1 VKSKCFFVLKNHF
14 NQTNRPKGDKVMQR
28 TMFCLVVII
37 CFTGLA
43 GSAFA
48 QDGVEADVEMIL
60 KHHSEIMEALQN
72 SDVKNLNNSS
82 REVQTTAATT
92 SEHWYSKDPADLE
105 PLKGGEWSFEYTV
118 NDDIFTR
125 EITFSTTVVTLND
138 GSVTM
143 SCSDNLYSKGT
154 VFYTDLIQGGR
165 GFVIAIDNSYS
176 TTEWFCYFEV
186 TVTGGSAEGLFW
198 SLMEGSSTPQFPLT
212 GKCLSGCPDVFIPG
226 DTNQDGKLDMKDVI
240 YILQIITDIR

>member
-1 VKSKCFFVLKNHF
+1 
-14 NQTNRPKGDKVMQR
+14 MQR

-43 GSAFA
+43 GSAFSR
-48 QDGVEADVEMIL
+48 DGVEADVEMIL
-60 KHHSEIMEALQN
+60 KHHSEIMEALQS

-92 SEHWYSKDPADLE
+92 SEFWSSKDPADLE
-105 PLKGGEWSFEYTV
+105 PLKGGVWSFEYTI
-118 NDDIFTR
+118 NDTIFTR
-125 EITFSTTVVTLND
+125 EITVSKTVVTLSS
-138 GSVTM
+138 GIVTM
-143 SCSDNLYSKGT
+143 LCDDNLGCSGF
-154 VFYTDLIQGGR
+154 VSYTDLRQGGR

-186 TVTGGSAEGLFW
+186 TVTGGSAEGHFW
-198 SLMEGSSTPQFPLT
+198 SRMEGSNTPQFPLT